1 MAVQQFHLLGDPV
14 SSARNIELDEKANV
28 NDVKD
33 LIASH
38 FAIVS
43 PNGEPEH
50 YLSQIYESSV
60 CFAVIFFTNNINTG

>member
-1 MAVQQFHLLGDPV
+1 MAVKQFHLLGDPI

-50 YLSQIYESSV
+50 YLSQIYESYPS
-60 CFAVIFFTNNINTG
+60 ASP